1 MISSWFGRG
10 RDDPPD
16 EAAPA
21 PAAPAPPVAPERTF
35 RDTIDAHVRGIERS
49 TKQYG
54 TTLPVQASVQIFTM
68 VDALDE
74 LLRHTLVAPANV
86 DEQIAIEFMVKDY
99 IPSTV
104 SAYLA
109 SRADQATKDALLISQ
124 LGLLY
129 DRVHSMME
137 AVYAHDSAQLEIN
150 GRFLREKFG

>member
-10 RDDPPD
+10 RDEPA
-16 EAAPA
+16 EAAP
-21 PAAPAPPVAPERTF
+21 PAPEPVAPEATF
-35 RDTIDAHVRGIERS
+35 RDTMDAYVRGIERS
-49 TKQYG
+49 TKQTG
-54 TTLPVQASVQIFTM
+54 RALPVQASVQLFTM

>member
-10 RDDPPD
+10 RDEPAP
-16 EAAPA
+16 EAAPP
-21 PAAPAPPVAPERTF
+21 PAVPVAPEHTF
-35 RDTIDAHVRGIERS
+35 RDTMDAYVRGIERS
-49 TKQYG
+49 TKQDG
-54 TTLPVQASVQIFTM
+54 RTLPIQASVQLFTM

-74 LLRHTLVAPANV
+74 LLRHTLVAPPNV

-104 SAYLA
+104 GAFLA
-109 SRADQATKDALLISQ
+109 SKADEATKNALLISQ

>member
-10 RDDPPD
+10 RDEPADD
-16 EAAPA
+16 AAPPP
-21 PAAPAPPVAPERTF
+21 PASVAPEPTF
-35 RDTIDAHVRGIERS
+35 RDAMDAYVRAIERS

-54 TTLPVQASVQIFTM
+54 RTLPVQASVQLFTM

-86 DEQIAIEFMVKDY
+86 DEQIAVEFMVKDY

-104 SAYLA
+104 SAFLA
-109 SRADQATKDALLISQ
+109 SKADDATKNALLISQ

>member
-10 RDDPPD
+10 RDEPAP

-21 PAAPAPPVAPERTF
+21 GPVAPERSF
-35 RDTIDAHVRGIERS
+35 RDVMDGFVRAIESS
-49 TKQYG
+49 TKQHG
-54 TTLPVQASVQIFTM
+54 RELPIQASVQLFTM

-74 LLRHTLVAPANV
+74 LLRHTLVAPPNV

-104 SAYLA
+104 NAFLA
-109 SRADQATKDALLISQ
+109 SKADEATKNALLISQ

>member
-10 RDDPPD
+10 RDEAATQADP
-16 EAAPA
+16 APA
-21 PAAPAPPVAPERTF
+21 PAPVPAPEQTF
-35 RDTIDAHVRGIERS
+35 RDAMDAYVRAIERS

-54 TTLPVQASVQIFTM
+54 RALPVKASVQLFTM

-104 SAYLA
+104 NAFLA
-109 SRADQATKDALLISQ
+109 SKADEATKDALLISQ